1 MFRILTVITV
11 LLALVGLLGYHS
23 HRSRPAN
30 YLADLWA
37 RATSLPVPA
46 YLNVDGLLDF
56 HRRTFG
62 TAVAVL
68 WTDVIDPATLTGYA
82 RASLE
87 DYETR
92 KGTLARYLPNR
103 TVMGI
108 VARFIKGSTGLLD
121 IARFRAFDAEI
132 EVGKRPAGQRVTLEL
147 PALGDQVPVSEY
159 EQLRGNGGTPSD
171 EAILRMIQATTDQ
184 QMQKVADA
192 IERMRGVVLNT
203 GIATVAQ
210 DNFHTADDF
219 GRSGSHSVVA
229 GSLWSTAAVD
239 RLADLQS
246 WSDTYED
253 DNGVPPG
260 SILMSRRVFRALAAG
275 HAVRHAARQRCLAAA
290 ERAGCPRHP
299 DHARP
304 PRHRRLQPACVGQR
318 DADEGAAGRQPVPA
332 ARAGRPQRR
341 ARQRARRHVLGSHTQ
356 LHGARVGDPRRGPA
370 GHRRRCVAERQA
382 ADGHRRHR

>member
-23 HRSRPAN
+23 HRSRAAN
-30 YLADLWA
+30 YLADLRA
-37 RATSLPVPA
+37 RATSIALPA
-46 YLNVDGLLDF
+46 YADARFIDNLLRL
-56 HRRTFG
+56 HRATFG
-62 TAVAVL
+62 TATAVL

-87 DYETR
+87 DYEKR

-132 EVGKRPAGQRVTLEL
+132 EVGKRPSGQRVTLEL

-171 EAILRMIQATTDQ
+171 EAILRMIQSTTDQ

-210 DNFHTADDF
+210 DNFHMADDF
-219 GRSGSHSVVA
+219 GRSGSHSVTA
-229 GSLWSTAAVD
+229 ASAWSTA
-239 RLADLQS
+239 RL
-246 WSDTYED
+246 WT
-253 DNGVPPG
+253 G
-260 SILMSRRVFRALAAG
+260 SPTCSRGATPTRTTTAYRRGRSSCRAACS
-275 HAVRHAARQRCLAAA
+275 ARSLPARSS
-290 ERAGCPRHP
+290 PRSS
-299 DHARP
+299 AT
-304 PRHRRLQPACVGQR
+304 
-318 DADEGAAGRQPVPA
+318 
-332 ARAGRPQRR
+332 
-341 ARQRARRHVLGSHTQ
+341 ARRGCRASRMSATS
-356 LHGARVGDPRRGPA
+356 
-370 GHRRRCVAERQA
+370 
-382 ADGHRRHR
+382 